1 MEANKA
7 RPALAHSI
15 PAIPLQRVFRIAV
28 LMGFV
33 NMNSSEREAP
43 SSNPLLSD
51 QETASNVEEDQNIW
65 RDHYLVNIVADAV
78 AACPGAAR
86 AVCRHTY
93 TRRRSLIRP
102 IVGVDTAVVVWP
114 VLWEVWLLSSLLMV
128 NAQTADNAPL
138 PQIQPS

>member
-28 LMGFV
+28 LMDFV
-33 NMNSSEREAP
+33 NKNSSEREAP
-43 SSNPLLSD
+43 SSSPLLSD
-51 QETASNVEEDQNIW
+51 QETASNVEGNRNIW
-65 RDHYLVNIVADAV
+65 RDHYLVNVLGNAV
-78 AACPGAAR
+78 VACPGSAR

-102 IVGVDTAVVVWP
+102 VVGVNTALVVWP
-114 VLWEVWLLSSLLMV
+114 VLWEV
-128 NAQTADNAPL
+128 
-138 PQIQPS
+138 